1 MSNVFYKHSEAQA
14 MPDKSK
20 IRGASFNIPS
30 IRMLVKTLGEY
41 DALVEYQEVANRL
54 MLKEQ
59 ESSKEPFRDYLARVS
74 KDVKINLND
83 ITLQDY
89 KSAIIQGYLVF
100 PNASFDVFLDGFV
113 DDVRILIDDQFNIG
127 NNKKGCNF
135 EKIVDALK
143 DITITL
149 TIDQDKVNLY
159 HYYRLLRNDLAHRL
173 NKNYQAEYN
182 AIDKHIIKGF
192 YPTLS
197 GPNQKSSLNFDD
209 FILCTANI
217 KNIAFEMTK
226 SLLPHINWAD
236 IILAN
241 KNIWI
246 PKYKKFL
253 IENRTKRLHSYI
265 STVMFF
271 LYGIK
276 LPDYDIETII
286 GSLE

>member
-1 MSNVFYKHSEAQA
+1 
-14 MPDKSK
+14 MPDRLK

-30 IRMLVKTLGEY
+30 NRMLVKTLGEY

-54 MLKEQ
+54 MLNEQ
-59 ESSKEPFRDYLARVS
+59 ENSKEPFRDYLARVS

-100 PNASFDVFLDGFV
+100 PNASFDEFLGGFV
-113 DDVRILIDDQFNIG
+113 DEVRLLIDDQFDIHG
-127 NNKKGCNF
+127 KTGCNF
-135 EKIVDALK
+135 EKIVDALE
-143 DITITL
+143 DISIMP
-149 TIDQDKVNLY
+149 TIDREKIKLY
-159 HYYRLLRNDLAHRL
+159 NYYRLLRNDLVHRL
-173 NKNYQAEYN
+173 NNNYKSEYN
-182 AIDKHIIKGF
+182 AIDKHIIKGL

-217 KNIAFEMTK
+217 KNIAFEITK
-226 SLLPHINWAD
+226 SLLPHINWVNK
-236 IILAN
+236 ILAN
-241 KNIWI
+241 KNVWI

-253 IENRTKRLHSYI
+253 IENRTKRLYSYI

-276 LPDYDIETII
+276 LTECDIETII

>member
-1 MSNVFYKHSEAQA
+1 MSNVFYKHCEAQA

-20 IRGASFNIPS
+20 LRGASFNIPS
-30 IRMLVKTLGEY
+30 NRLLVKTLGEY

-54 MLKEQ
+54 MLNEQ

-100 PNASFDVFLDGFV
+100 PNASFDDFLDGFV

-127 NNKKGCNF
+127 KNKKGCNF

-173 NKNYQAEYN
+173 NKEYTKEFNTIDKN
-182 AIDKHIIKGF
+182 AIKAH
-192 YPTLS
+192 YPTLL
-197 GPNQKSSLNFDD
+197 GPNQKSSLCFDD

-217 KNIAFEMTK
+217 KSIAFEMTK
-226 SLLPHINWAD
+226 SLLPYIKWKD
-236 IILAN
+236 VILAN
-241 KNIWI
+241 KEMWI
-246 PKYKKFL
+246 PKYKRFL
-253 IENRTKRLHSYI
+253 MENRIKRLHTYI
-265 STVMFF
+265 NTTLFNI
-271 LYGIK
+271 YGVE
-276 LPDYDIETII
+276 LEEYDLISIS